1 MKTLCII
8 VDGRANVHVALTRA
22 PDLLRRTLSAQTGSA
37 TLAWCGLPHVSV
49 SGHATLARIHAS
61 LGIAG
66 AGGTVCAG
74 SLKTAVRTTV
84 FECVVRP
91 RLDAV
96 VTRVRRTCR
105 SAVRSITRQ
114 FQPKRIRF

>member
-8 VDGRANVHVALTRA
+8 VDGHDNVHVALTRA
-22 PDLLRRTLSAQTGSA
+22 PDLLRRTLSARTGSA
-37 TLAWCGLPHVSV
+37 TLAWCGLPHVGV
-49 SGHATLARIHAS
+49 SGTATLARIQAS
-61 LGIAG
+61 VGTAG
-66 AGGTVCAG
+66 ESGTVCAA
-74 SLKTAVRTTV
+74 SLKTVVRAAV

-96 VTRVRRTCR
+96 VTRVRRICR
-105 SAVRSITRQ
+105 SAVRSIARQ